1 MVRKGAMGMPRETA
15 SQAEGTAGAKVPGQ
29 HHAWCVGGTAR
40 RPVCSRVSKWERG
53 RRGGLGGDGASRAGL
68 CGLWGGLGRV
78 GGSPGGLCA
87 EEGWALTQVL
97 MRALWWLLQGGQTLN
112 R

>member
-1 MVRKGAMGMPRETA
+1 MGMPRETA
-15 SQAEGTAGAKVPGQ
+15 SQAEGTAGAKIPGQ
-29 HHAWCVGGTAR
+29 HHAWYVGGTAR

-68 CGLWGGLGRV
+68 CELRGGLGRV
-78 GGSPGGLCA
+78 GGSPGGLFA

-97 MRALWWLLQGGQTLN
+97 MRALWWLLQGRQTLN